1 MTVDGPSNTG
11 TKAEYNKFYDDKET
25 YRGVRAR
32 SSGWRNRSGSTRSG
46 GRRTRPRLR
55 RTFPVSK
62 SVFNAFC
69 VFGGARPGAMDNV
82 KFVKCCRDSR
92 LIGRKFTTTAAD
104 LCFTKVKKKGERRI
118 SYVEFRWACDQIASA
133 SGRTYEEVTE
143 MMLRGGPSSS
153 GTRRRVHQVLR
164 R

>member
-1 MTVDGPSNTG
+1 
-11 TKAEYNKFYDDKET
+11 
-25 YRGVRAR
+25 
-32 SSGWRNRSGSTRSG
+32 
-46 GRRTRPRLR
+46 
-55 RTFPVSK
+55 
-62 SVFNAFC
+62 
-69 VFGGARPGAMDNV
+69 MDNV

-153 GTRRRVHQVLR
+153 GTHAEYTKFYDDKSTYTGAYAAVHHVPKVQKQRAHWKDSRRAPNDECAPGLR
-164 R
+164 ETYEAFAPLAAETAKT